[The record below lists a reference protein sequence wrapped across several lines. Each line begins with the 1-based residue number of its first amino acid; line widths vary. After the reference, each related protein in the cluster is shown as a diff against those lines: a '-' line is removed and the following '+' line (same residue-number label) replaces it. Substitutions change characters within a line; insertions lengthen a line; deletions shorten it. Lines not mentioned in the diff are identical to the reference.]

1 MTLGAETSVPD
12 WLDVS
17 RETHDRLLEFC
28 ALVRKWNPAINLVS
42 KTDVAQLWHRH
53 LLDSAQLF
61 ELVPRGAALWADLGS
76 GGGFPGIVVAILAQQ
91 HDPGLTVH
99 LVEADRRKATFLA
112 QAIRLLGLTSVLHV
126 ERIDRLA
133 PLAADV
139 VSARALARLPQLCGL
154 ADRHLAPTG
163 LALFPKGE
171 GVDFELQACIGIWQM
186 AVERVP
192 SRLRNE
198 AVVLKITGLRH
209 V

>member
-1 MTLGAETSVPD
+1 MIFGAETAVPD

-28 ALVRKWNPAINLVS
+28 ALLRKWNPAINLVS
-42 KTDVAQLWHRH
+42 KADIAQLWHRH

-61 ELVPRGAALWADLGS
+61 DLVPRSAALWADLGS

-91 HDPGLTVH
+91 HNPGLTVH

-133 PLAADV
+133 PFGADV
-139 VSARALARLPQLCGL
+139 VSARALAPLPQLCGL

-171 GVDFELQACIGIWQM
+171 GVDAEVQACTGIWQM

-192 SRLRNE
+192 SRLRTE
-198 AVVLKITGLRH
+198 AVVLKISGLRH